1 MNEDNNPPGI
11 KEKDQLAKLDRN
23 QKKEKSFFTRI
34 SSKLKFYLFFKNKT
48 VEESVEEMIDGI
60 AILNQE
66 EINQEEKKM
75 IKDLV
80 DFYDT
85 VVDEIKIPRN
95 EIIAI
100 EKNNFDKI
108 FDLMNERKTS
118 RIIVYQNDLDNIIGF
133 VTVKDLFVHFKEYNS
148 ISNAQSL
155 IKNILF
161 APPSM
166 KAFDLLTRMK
176 KTKIHIAAIIDEYGG
191 TDGIVTINNIISEIV
206 GVIDDNENQE
216 ILITQISPNEYELSG
231 RAELDELKEL
241 YKIDLYKDE
250 YGEIE
255 TINGLILSISSSIP
269 SINEIIKINENFEF
283 LIKDV
288 SDRMVLKALL
298 RKKISNL

>member
-1 MNEDNNPPGI
+1 MNEDNNPPEL
-11 KEKDQLAKLDRN
+11 KETNQQFKEGNHHKDG
-23 QKKEKSFFTRI
+23 KSFFSKI

-48 VEESVEEMIDGI
+48 VEESVDDMIEGI
-60 AILNQE
+60 TALSHE
-66 EINQEEKKM
+66 KINQEEKKM

-95 EIIAI
+95 EIIAV
-100 EKNNFDKI
+100 EKNNFDKV
-108 FDLMNERKTS
+108 FELLNERKTS
-118 RIIVYQNDLDNIIGF
+118 RIIVYENNLDNIIGF
-133 VTVKDLFVHFKEYNS
+133 ITVKDLFVYFKENNS
-148 ISNAQSL
+148 IINAQPL

-206 GVIDDNENQE
+206 GVIDDSENQE

-231 RAELDELKEL
+231 RAELDELKAL
-241 YKIDLYKDE
+241 YKICLYNDE
-250 YGEIE
+250 YCEIE
-255 TINGLILSISSSIP
+255 TINGLILSINSSIP
-269 SINEIIKINENFEF
+269 SVGEIIQLNDNFECK
-283 LIKDV
+283 IREV
-288 SDRMVLKALL
+288 SDRMVLKVSL
-298 RKKISNL
+298 KKILT